1 MIVKSGLFLHSS
13 LVSLHVKFLLSF
25 VTTSQ
30 IQNKIK
36 QKTKKKGSNQIRV
49 AL

>member
-13 LVSLHVKFLLSF
+13 LVSLHVKFF
-25 VTTSQ
+25 VVFCNNSP
-30 IQNKIK
+30 N
-36 QKTKKKGSNQIRV
+36 TKKKKKKTSSNQIRV